1 MNITSRIQFDNL
13 PEHQLQTQEQ
23 RRRVGGGGGGGGG
36 GRLCIRM
43 LMSNKPLKRQ
53 TKIAAF

>member
-36 GRLCIRM
+36 EG
-43 LMSNKPLKRQ
+43 
-53 TKIAAF
+53 